1 MIPALPCG
9 TFSDGNTPAGA
20 FYVAAFED
28 GDTPHH
34 VGEYRIETL
43 VRALQALQ
51 ACGYD
56 DVEIG
61 SFERVGK
68 QHLLLIG
75 PRRRGTVRRPAT
87 RLHRGTPCG
96 GGVMSDLPATTSG
109 CGSGDSTTARNSSSS
124 GICARRTATDNEFL
138 VMMQNS
144 PTYQLDP
151 FAKQIWLVKYGD
163 SPAAIFCGRDG
174 FLAIAHRSGCS
185 TAWSRARTRMPTS
198 SSGGAESTGRI

>member
-9 TFSDGNTPAGA
+9 TFADSETPAGA

-43 VRALQALQ
+43 VRALEALQ

-61 SFERVGK
+61 SIERGGR

-75 PRRRGTVRRPAT
+75 LDGEARFGDRQLGCIAVAPV
-87 RLHRGTPCG
+87 
-96 GGVMSDLPATTSG
+96 GV
-109 CGSGDSTTARNSSSS
+109 
-124 GICARRTATDNEFL
+124 E
-138 VMMQNS
+138 
-144 PTYQLDP
+144 
-151 FAKQIWLVKYGD
+151 
-163 SPAAIFCGRDG
+163 
-174 FLAIAHRSGCS
+174 
-185 TAWSRARTRMPTS
+185 
-198 SSGGAESTGRI
+198 